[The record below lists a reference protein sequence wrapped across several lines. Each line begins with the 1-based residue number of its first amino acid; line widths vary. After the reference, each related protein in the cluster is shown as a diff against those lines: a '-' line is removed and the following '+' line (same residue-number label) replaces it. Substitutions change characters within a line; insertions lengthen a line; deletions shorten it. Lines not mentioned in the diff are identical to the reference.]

1 MGGGFLCRNA
11 NGKERKI
18 ACTVLGG
25 PPKSALG
32 TSLVATN
39 YSLFRPF
46 EKKEIGARS
55 FFSAAESPSSFAR
68 TFVWRLGSLLP
79 MRAVCR
85 TST

>member
-1 MGGGFLCRNA
+1 MGRN
-11 NGKERKI
+11 ERLRARFSVVRLSRHWARPWLLLI
-18 ACTVLGG
+18 IH
-25 PPKSALG
+25 
-32 TSLVATN
+32 
-39 YSLFRPF
+39 YSVHSK
-46 EKKEIGARS
+46 KKEIDARS